1 MIKTLYMV
9 LFLATPEVPEPTP
22 SITEVKT
29 MEECMERGQAFL
41 ADVAR
46 VAGTTEQYKA
56 TFACQVFQ
64 RTNPT
69 L

>member
-1 MIKTLYMV
+1 MV

-29 MEECMERGQAFL
+29 MEECLTRGQAFL
-41 ADVAR
+41 EDVAK
-46 VAGTTEQYKA
+46 VAGNTEQYKA
-56 TFACQVFQ
+56 TFACQVLQ